1 MIPTGL
7 PNLNNA
13 GGMMDLGSSAANGDY
28 GASGPTIGGLVVGS
42 TSSTSDKLIYAAV
55 IIVGL
60 IVWATLKK

>member
-13 GGMMDLGSSAANGDY
+13 GGSLDLGSSATNGDY